1 MPVLDNRKNHPNQSR
16 PNHPSHSNDAVNFMD
31 YALEN
36 LENMTL
42 DDVQLK
48 ARQTKPH
55 FINGDS
61 SQQNQL
67 IYGYIQE
74 LEQNLS
80 RTRNTRVKATLFP
93 ELFQDE
99 DEINYA
105 QLTNCEPNA
114 VARLAECAQVVL
126 LNSLSINLVHFE
138 NCFSC
143 QSCFPARKCISCK
156 HRRPSEVAERSDSKA
171 RVLVCVCV
179 CVFCFLSIF
188 LAEAPLDRTAI

>member
-1 MPVLDNRKNHPNQSR
+1 MPVLDNRKNHPNH
-16 PNHPSHSNDAVNFMD
+16 PNHPNGALNFMD

-36 LENMTL
+36 LENMSL

-48 ARQTKPH
+48 QRQTKPH

-61 SQQNQL
+61 NHQNQL
-67 IYGYIQE
+67 IYEEYIQE

-99 DEINYA
+99 DETNYA

-114 VARLAECAQVVL
+114 VARLAECAQVIARSLAFCLFSVCTWQLILRLIGL
-126 LNSLSINLVHFE
+126 LIM
-138 NCFSC
+138 
-143 QSCFPARKCISCK
+143 
-156 HRRPSEVAERSDSKA
+156 
-171 RVLVCVCV
+171 
-179 CVFCFLSIF
+179 
-188 LAEAPLDRTAI
+188 